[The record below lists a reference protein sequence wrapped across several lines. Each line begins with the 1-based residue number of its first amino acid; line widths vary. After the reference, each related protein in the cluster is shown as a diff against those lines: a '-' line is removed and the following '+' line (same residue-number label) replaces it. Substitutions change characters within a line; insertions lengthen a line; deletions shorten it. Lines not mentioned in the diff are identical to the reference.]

1 MHNINQVY
9 KDCSKNINKY
19 KNNVMK
25 LCKVE
30 TKWEKEIKYYKDNI
44 IKIQQIWYKDTKYQ
58 KKSLYKIKMHIVNY
72 KKNSKSEKC
81 NFDNSNTAINNY
93 KSNFNKIKQ

>member
-44 IKIQQIWYKDTKYQ
+44 IKIQQIWYKDTKY
-58 KKSLYKIKMHIVNY
+58 
-72 KKNSKSEKC
+72 
-81 NFDNSNTAINNY
+81 
-93 KSNFNKIKQ
+93 